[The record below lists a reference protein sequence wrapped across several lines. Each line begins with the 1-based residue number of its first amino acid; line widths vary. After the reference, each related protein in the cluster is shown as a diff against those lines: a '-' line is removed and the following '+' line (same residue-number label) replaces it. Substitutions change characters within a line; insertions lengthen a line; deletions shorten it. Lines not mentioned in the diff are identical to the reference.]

1 MSNPP
6 QQDAPLSPP
15 PLTTHTH
22 PFPPLAA
29 AEEEV
34 AAALAAAGEAPPED
48 VPALLK
54 ANAALKAARAALSAR
69 AAAVAPLFSRRIPPR
84 EGATKV
90 LQAAWYALGHT
101 PESLGDAGGVD
112 AKAFSWPTARLAL
125 GESLMAEVTAIDP
138 SAPATGRVWPW
149 GKPDAIRALVDGLTP
164 EDLTKSGN
172 SPLFAGLLAFAKAAV
187 DVRDAAEAK
196 RKREAAEA
204 EAKAKADA
212 EAAAAAAEAAAA
224 AAEAAAAPAE
234 E

>member
-1 MSNPP
+1 M
-6 QQDAPLSPP
+6 
-15 PLTTHTH
+15 
-22 PFPPLAA
+22 
-29 AEEEV
+29 
-34 AAALAAAGEAPPED
+34 
-48 VPALLK
+48 PALLK
-54 ANAALKAARAALSAR
+54 ANAALKAARASLSAR

-101 PESLGDAGGVD
+101 PESLGDAGAVD
-112 AKAFSWPTARLAL
+112 GRAFAWPTARLAL
-125 GESLMAEVTAIDP
+125 GESLMAEVMVADP

-164 EDLTKSGN
+164 EDVTKSGN

-187 DVRDAAEAK
+187 DVREAAEAK
-196 RKREAAEA
+196 RKREA